1 MKYLLILLSIFLFSF
16 TFISCSEIL
25 ETYQEYGH
33 DGDGHDGDSR
43 DGHDGDGHDGD
54 SRDGDGHDDDGDGH
68 DEKKP

>member
-43 DGHDGDGHDGD
+43 DGD
-54 SRDGDGHDDDGDGH
+54 DGHDDDGDGH

>member
-33 DGDGHDGDSR
+33 DGDGHDGD
-43 DGHDGDGHDGD
+43 
-54 SRDGDGHDDDGDGH
+54 GHDDDGDGH

>member
-33 DGDGHDGDSR
+33 DGDSR
-43 DGHDGDGHDGD
+43 DGH
-54 SRDGDGHDDDGDGH
+54 DGHDDDGDGH

>member
-43 DGHDGDGHDGD
+43 DGHDGD
-54 SRDGDGHDDDGDGH
+54 SRDGHGDDDDGDGH

>member
-33 DGDGHDGDSR
+33 DGDGHDGYSR
-43 DGHDGDGHDGD
+43 DGHDGD
-54 SRDGDGHDDDGDGH
+54 SRDGHGDDDDGDGH

>member
-33 DGDGHDGDSR
+33 DGDSR
-43 DGHDGDGHDGD
+43 DGHDGDSHDGD
-54 SRDGDGHDDDGDGH
+54 SHDGDSHDGDNRDGEGHDDD
-68 DEKKP
+68 EK

>member
-43 DGHDGDGHDGD
+43 DGDSRAGD
-54 SRDGDGHDDDGDGH
+54 SRDGDDGHDDDGDGH

>member
-33 DGDGHDGDSR
+33 DGDSRDGHDGDSR

-54 SRDGDGHDDDGDGH
+54 GHDDDGDGH

>member
-1 MKYLLILLSIFLFSF
+1 MKQTLIILSIFLFSF

-43 DGHDGDGHDGD
+43 DGDSRAGD
-54 SRDGDGHDDDGDGH
+54 SRDGDDGHDDDGDGH

>member
-33 DGDGHDGDSR
+33 DDDSR

-54 SRDGDGHDDDGDGH
+54 GHDGDGHDDDGDGH

>member
-43 DGHDGDGHDGD
+43 DGDDGHG
-54 SRDGDGHDDDGDGH
+54 DDGDGH

>member
-33 DGDGHDGDSR
+33 DGDSR

-54 SRDGDGHDDDGDGH
+54 GHDGDGHDDDGDGH